1 MDWTEKKAR
10 QFQSELHKWS
20 YWLGSFKTSNL
31 SPSDQLIAH
40 LANDLNTPAALTH
53 LRALFSS
60 GQYEQLAVDARFI
73 GVWTGQSPSE
83 ISRLYVHDSDLSKS
97 ASWLIDD
104 LLRKLDQM
112 RNEKRY
118 DIADEIRAN
127 LHDAGVLIKS
137 GVNGTTYELTADF
150 EPEKLETLR

>member
-1 MDWTEKKAR
+1 M
-10 QFQSELHKWS
+10 
-20 YWLGSFKTSNL
+20 
-31 SPSDQLIAH
+31 
-40 LANDLNTPAALTH
+40 
-53 LRALFSS
+53 
-60 GQYEQLAVDARFI
+60 
-73 GVWTGQSPSE
+73 
-83 ISRLYVHDSDLSKS
+83 HDSDLSKS